1 MNVIVD
7 TVIWSEAFRRKE
19 PNIELTSSLTEL
31 IQEHRVLFLGPI
43 RQELLSG
50 ISISQKFK
58 LLRDKLSFF
67 PDKEIITEDYVLAAE
82 YSNLCRRKGIQGSHI
97 DFLICACA
105 TRMEAS
111 IFTTDKDFEHYKT
124 VIPINLY

>member
-50 ISISQKFK
+50 ISISQKFN

-67 PDKEIITEDYVLAAE
+67 PDKEIITEDYILAAE
-82 YSNLCRRKGIQGSHI
+82 YSNLCRKKGIQGSHI

-105 TRMEAS
+105 TRMDAS